1 VERAPN
7 GIAGLDLPSVGNYPT
22 MKDRVYQALRER
34 IVLGD
39 LQPADRLIE
48 ADLAARFGI
57 SKTPVRE
64 ALLTLE
70 AEGFVTLRAHRGAE
84 VSRLSVEEYRD
95 LQYARD
101 ALEFGALPDI
111 VASITDADLAE
122 GREHL
127 AEMVAAHE
135 ADDYRRYR
143 RAQRRLHRVLLS
155 AAGYPTLVTMAVEL
169 NDRLD
174 RYGQLLLANN
184 RERWAGDLEFNR
196 LRLELIRQR
205 DAEAAIKLVRERHAS
220 GIAALRG
227 HLGPDKAES
236 AGDTTDVVEQRK
248 GASTR
253 A

>member
-1 VERAPN
+1 VVSAARD
-7 GIAGLDLPSVGNYPT
+7 GIAGIEFPSVGDYPT
-22 MKDRVYQALRER
+22 MKDRVYQTLRER

-39 LQPADRLIE
+39 LRPGDRLIE

-84 VSRLSVEEYRD
+84 VSRLSVDEYRD

-101 ALEFGALPDI
+101 ALEFGSMPDI
-111 VASITDADLAE
+111 VERIGEAELADGEA
-122 GREHL
+122 HL
-127 AEMVAAHE
+127 AEMKAAFD
-135 ADDYRRYR
+135 ADDYRGYR
-143 RAQRRLHRVLLS
+143 RAQRRLHRALLD
-155 AAGYPTLVTMAVEL
+155 AAGHGTLVNMAIEL

-174 RYGQLLLANN
+174 RYGQLLLADE

-196 LRLELIRQR
+196 LRLEYIRQR
-205 DAEAAIKLVRERHAS
+205 DAAAAITLVRERHAS
-220 GIAALRG
+220 GVGELKRR
-227 HLGPDKAES
+227 LGRADSGETTAER
-236 AGDTTDVVEQRK
+236 RK
-248 GASTR
+248 GASTP

>member
-1 VERAPN
+1 MERAAN
-7 GIAGLDLPSVGNYPT
+7 GIAGLELPSVGDHPT
-22 MKDRVYQALRER
+22 MKDRVYRELRER

-39 LQPADRLIE
+39 LRPGDRLIE

-84 VSRLSVEEYRD
+84 VSRLSVGEYRD

-111 VASITDADLAE
+111 VGSITDAELAE

-127 AEMVAAHE
+127 AEMVAAH
-135 ADDYRRYR
+135 ADDDYRRYR

-155 AAGYPTLVTMAVEL
+155 AAGYATLVTMAVEL

-174 RYGQLLLANN
+174 RYGQLLLAHN

-196 LRLELIRQR
+196 LRLELVGRR
-205 DAEAAIKLVRERHAS
+205 DADAAIKLVRDRHAS
-220 GIAALRG
+220 GIAALRS
-227 HLGPDKAES
+227 HLDPDETES
-236 AGDTTDVVEQRK
+236 MGNATDIVEQRK
-248 GASTR
+248 GASIRT
-253 A
+253 

>member
-1 VERAPN
+1 VVSTARN
-7 GIAGLDLPSVGNYPT
+7 GIAGMEFPSVGDYPT
-22 MKDRVYQALRER
+22 MKDRVYRTLRER

-39 LQPADRLIE
+39 LRPGDRLIE

-101 ALEFGALPDI
+101 ALEFGAMTDI
-111 VASITDADLAE
+111 VASITADQLAE
-122 GREHL
+122 GETHL
-127 AEMVAAHE
+127 AEMKDAFD

-143 RAQRRLHRVLLS
+143 RAQRRLHRVLLE
-155 AAGYPTLVTMAVEL
+155 AAGYATLVNMAIEL

-174 RYGQLLLANN
+174 RYGQLLLADE

-196 LRLELIRQR
+196 LRLEYIRRR
-205 DAEAAIKLVRERHAS
+205 DGDAAVALVRERHATGVGELGRRLGHADS
-220 GIAALRG
+220 GEA
-227 HLGPDKAES
+227 
-236 AGDTTDVVEQRK
+236 TVEQRK